1 MSEYNQYLSYYHTKK
16 TRFWR
21 LVAFVIPL
29 IALLGFGFYQIT
41 NNNSDY
47 IAEIAINGMIIDA
60 DKQAEQ
66 ILKLHDDKN
75 VKAVIVAVNSP
86 GGTTY
91 DSEILYNALRTVASK
106 KPVVAY
112 MKNIAASGGY
122 IVALSAEKIFAAKN
136 TITGSIGVLLQVPN
150 AQKLLDNIGVSVL
163 EIKSSPIKG
172 EPNYFAKTPQEAVDN
187 LKSMVDD
194 TNIWFSDL
202 VKERRPDIKP
212 ENFSALTNG
221 SVYTGQ
227 QAVNNKLIDGIGGKP
242 EAQKYLITQHKL
254 DKKIEIVPVV
264 FDNDDE
270 KSMINQLIGSFSG
283 DLLQIAKNIFQLDIK
298 HIDGLLSL
306 WHS

>member
-21 LVAFVIPL
+21 FIAFIIL
-29 IALLGFGFYQIT
+29 FIALLSVSFFQMEK
-41 NNNSDY
+41 NNTDY
-47 IAEIAINGMIIDA
+47 IAEIAIDGMIIDA

-66 ILKLHDDKN
+66 ILKLYDDEH
-75 VKAVIVAVNSP
+75 VKAVIVSVNSP

-91 DSEILYNALRTVASK
+91 DSEILYNALRSIAAK

-150 AQKLLDNIGVSVL
+150 AQKLLDNIGISVL
-163 EIKSSPIKG
+163 EIKSSSIKG
-172 EPNYFAKTPQEAVDN
+172 EPNYFAKTPKEAIDN

-194 TNIWFSDL
+194 TNTWFANL

-221 SVYTGQ
+221 SVYTGH
-227 QAVNNKLIDGIGGKP
+227 QAVQNKLIDGIGGKS
-242 EAQKYLITQHKL
+242 EAQKYLITHHKL
-254 DKKIEIVPVV
+254 DKKIDIIPVV
-264 FDNDDE
+264 FEDNQE
-270 KSMINQLIGSFSG
+270 KGLVYKIIGHFSG
-283 DLLQIAKNIFQLDIK
+283 DFLQFTKNIFQLDIK